1 MELARKMEEENM
13 GIEEEYRLS
22 CYEELT
28 EMGQKPKVHL
38 VKEVTTGDI
47 FIKKEIAEDVVPI
60 YQRLRREKIK
70 GIPQIH
76 EIIENENQAFVIED
90 YIHGRSLEKILEQ
103 EGQMEV
109 RETAEIVLDI
119 CKILRRLHEQ
129 KEPVIHRDIKPSNI
143 MISSEGTLYVIDF
156 DAARLYSREKRQDTQ
171 LLGTKRY
178 APPEQYGL
186 GQTDARSDIYA
197 LGIMMNVMVTGEYP
211 DERMADGEIGNVIGR
226 CIPWEPKERY
236 QTVRELEE
244 DLKEILFPTNEK
256 QKESLRGSSGEKTG
270 ILGFRSKV
278 LWKMAAAVIGYL
290 FLAFVCL
297 RMDIT
302 NQNGVPL
309 SGGQLWLER
318 GFVLAIFLLNLLY
331 LGNFAGLRE
340 KSFGKWRDSR
350 WLSWLIAAAWVV
362 GITFFCLICM
372 MLTEAIIWGS
382 V

>member
-1 MELARKMEEENM
+1 M

-38 VKEVTTGDI
+38 VKEITTGEI
-47 FIKKEIAEDVVPI
+47 FIKKEIARDVVPI
-60 YQRLRREKIK
+60 YQRLHREKIT

-76 EIIENENQAFVIED
+76 EIIENETQAFVIED

-103 EGQMEV
+103 EGRIEI
-109 RETAEIVLDI
+109 RETAEIILAI
-119 CKILRRLHEQ
+119 CRILRRLHEQ

-197 LGIMMNVMVTGEYP
+197 LGIMMNVMVTGKYP
-211 DERMADGEIGNVIGR
+211 DEQMAEGEIGNVIGR

-244 DLKEILFPTNEK
+244 DLKKMLFPARENPRDSSRVSSEK
-256 QKESLRGSSGEKTG
+256 KSGV
-270 ILGFRSKV
+270 LGFRSKV
-278 LWKMAAAVIGYL
+278 PWKMAAAVIGYL
-290 FLAFVCL
+290 FLIFLCL

-309 SGGQLWLER
+309 SGGRLWVER
-318 GFVLAIFLLNLLY
+318 GSILAIFLLNILY

-340 KSFGKWRDSR
+340 KSFGKWQDNR
-350 WLSWLIAAAWVV
+350 WLSWLIAAACVV